1 MDYPNHSS
9 STPEHLFNN
18 YQATGTRS
26 KSFIANVFAYMFL
39 ALGISAVVAYLFAE
53 NREWLTFMFDQTTR
67 KPNIWGYV
75 VMFAPLGFVLLM
87 SFGFKKLSAPVMILL
102 FIVYSGITGITLS
115 FVLLSYAASSVFGC
129 FASAAAMFGVMAF
142 MGYTTN
148 KDLTSFGR
156 IMTMGLIGIVIA
168 SVINMFLG
176 NATMDYIISF
186 IGVLVFT
193 GLTAYDVQKIKRIGE
208 GFDENGQVLEGD
220 VKKFA
225 IMGALTLYLDFI
237 NLFLMLLRLF
247 GKRD

>member
-9 STPEHLFNN
+9 STPEHLFNS

-39 ALGISAVVAYLFAE
+39 ALGISAVVAFLFFNNPQWLLPMLE
-53 NREWLTFMFDQTTR
+53 NKILF
-67 KPNIWGYV
+67 YV
-75 VMFAPLGFVLLM
+75 VMFAPLGFVLTM
-87 SFGFKKLSAPVMILL
+87 SLGFKKLSAPVLVTLFIIYSAITGLTFSFILL
-102 FIVYSGITGITLS
+102 IYT
-115 FVLLSYAASSVFGC
+115 ANSVFAC

-168 SVINMFLG
+168 SLINMFLG

-186 IGVLVFT
+186 VGVLVFT

-208 GFDENGQVLEGD
+208 GFDENGQALEGD

-247 GKRD
+247 GGKRD

>member
-9 STPEHLFNN
+9 STPEHLFNT
-18 YQATGTRS
+18 YEATGSRS

-39 ALGISAVVAYLFAE
+39 ALGISAVVAFLFAE
-53 NREWLTFMFDQTTR
+53 NRQWLDPILQNRVLF
-67 KPNIWGYV
+67 YLV
-75 VMFAPLGFVLLM
+75 VFAPLGFVLLM

-115 FVLLSYAASSVFGC
+115 FVLLTYAASSVFGC

-168 SVINMFLG
+168 SLINMFLG

-186 IGVLVFT
+186 VGVMVFT